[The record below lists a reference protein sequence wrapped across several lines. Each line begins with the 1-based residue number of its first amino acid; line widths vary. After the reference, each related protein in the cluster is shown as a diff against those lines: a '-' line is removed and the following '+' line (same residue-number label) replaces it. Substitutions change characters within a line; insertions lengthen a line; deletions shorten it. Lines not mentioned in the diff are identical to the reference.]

1 MVSWACQRMASK
13 GRRNPVCKSHHRD
26 FVTIRGLFTLFYYHC
41 LILLTRQCSA
51 VYRWCNSAVKKRR
64 KKGGEKHKN
73 MLFKPPS
80 CTPGASV
87 QKGKKNKKK
96 NGDALHLPCVTPH
109 PLPAQHDS
117 FISAEE
123 EAVCELT
130 VARHLSTQLNRSFC
144 TSNQDL
150 TNGQMSLCCQVSDMH
165 T

>member
-1 MVSWACQRMASK
+1 MLCIADVTVRSK
-13 GRRNPVCKSHHRD
+13 EEEKKGEKSTKTCSLNLHPVHQVLVCKK
-26 FVTIRGLFTLFYYHC
+26 
-41 LILLTRQCSA
+41 A
-51 VYRWCNSAVKKRR
+51 KK
-64 KKGGEKHKN
+64 KK
-73 MLFKPPS
+73 
-80 CTPGASV
+80 
-87 QKGKKNKKK
+87 KKK

-123 EAVCELT
+123 EAVYELIG
-130 VARHLSTQLNRSFC
+130 ARHLSTQLNRSLC

>member
-64 KKGGEKHKN
+64 KKGGKSTKTCSLNLHPVHQV
-73 MLFKPPS
+73 LV
-80 CTPGASV
+80 C
-87 QKGKKNKKK
+87 KKAKKTKKK